1 MPVDVTVDSMVA
13 LVAAHPWVAEARLTP
28 GGAITVRPEP
38 AATLAGPEPGPLLR
52 EHLDHWSEV
61 YDWVYQEAVGRHSD
75 DLDLSGWRASDT
87 GQPLPIE
94 HMREWLACTVGLVLA
109 QRPRRVL
116 EIGCGTGLLAHRLH
130 PHLHGYVGTD
140 VAQTAVQ
147 RLGDADL
154 PRTAFV
160 QAAAHETGTAR
171 VRAAMDG
178 AFGRAVAPDCVL
190 LNSVTQCFPG
200 LGYLAEVLRQA
211 LAVVADGGTVIVG
224 DIRHSDLL
232 TAHFTWLEQ
241 ARDPG
246 LGGTDLRNR
255 VRAAI
260 VADEELSF
268 SPRAVAAVLAAG
280 DRPVRVSLHARTME
294 QDTEL
299 TRYRYDLV
307 LHVGAGSSKV
317 SAPVRTIPWSEQ
329 LGAALAETLRAA
341 SADEPIVVSGIPNAL
356 LNDVPTAVT
365 PHALRHAVR
374 ELDAAVLL
382 DPEDPRLLAV
392 AAPAAGGLLTVEDL
406 VGSGSQIGPE
416 AHEPLAGFVRRRL
429 PEVLRDHLRRQA
441 PGTRPPRIVV
451 ADDSDDRGT
460 R

>member
-1 MPVDVTVDSMVA
+1 MPVEVTVDSMVSI
-13 LVAAHPWVAEARLTP
+13 VSAHPWIADARATP
-28 GGAITVRPEP
+28 GDVITVWPEP
-38 AATLAGPEPGPLLR
+38 AATRAGPEPGPLLR
-52 EHLDHWSEV
+52 EHLDHWAEV
-61 YDWVYQEAVGRHSD
+61 YDWVYQEAAGRHSD

-130 PHLHGYVGTD
+130 PHLRGYLGTD
-140 VAQTAVQ
+140 VAPAAVQ
-147 RLGDADL
+147 RLEKADL

-160 QAAAHETGTAR
+160 QAAAHETATAR
-171 VRAAMDG
+171 VRAATNG
-178 AFGRAVAPDCVL
+178 AFGRGVAPDCVL

-200 LGYLAEVLRQA
+200 LDYLAEVLRQA

-241 ARDPG
+241 SRDPDVG
-246 LGGTDLRNR
+246 ADDLRTR
-255 VRAAI
+255 IRAAI
-260 VADEELSF
+260 AADEELSF
-268 SPRAVAAVLAAG
+268 SPRAVAAVLTAQG
-280 DRPVRVSLHARTME
+280 RPVRVSLHARTME

-299 TRYRYDLV
+299 TRYRYDIV
-307 LHVGAGSSKV
+307 LHVGAGV
-317 SAPVRTIPWSEQ
+317 PEVPAPVRRIPWSGQ
-329 LGAALAETLRAA
+329 VGADLAATLRAA
-341 SADEPIVVSGIPNAL
+341 SADDPIVVSGIPNAL
-356 LNDVPTAVT
+356 LYDAPTAAT

-374 ELDAAVLL
+374 ELDAVVLL
-382 DPEDPRLLAV
+382 DPHDPRLLAV
-392 AAPAAGGLLTVEDL
+392 AAPAAGGLLTLEDL
-406 VGSGSQIGPE
+406 AGSGPATGPE

-429 PEVLRDHLRRQA
+429 PEVLRDHLRRQV

-451 ADDSDDRGT
+451 ADDSERRGT

>member
-1 MPVDVTVDSMVA
+1 MPVEVTVDSMVS
-13 LVAAHPWVAEARLTP
+13 LVSAHPWVAAARATTDDSI
-28 GGAITVRPEP
+28 AVWPEP

-52 EHLDHWSEV
+52 EHLDHWAEV

-94 HMREWLACTVGLVLA
+94 HMREWLNCTVSLVLA

-130 PHLHGYVGTD
+130 PNLRGYVGTD
-140 VAQTAVQ
+140 VAPAAVQ
-147 RLGDADL
+147 RLGEADL
-154 PRTAFV
+154 PGTAFV
-160 QAAAHETGTAR
+160 RAAAHETATDR
-171 VRAAMDG
+171 VREAMDH
-178 AFGRAVAPDCVL
+178 AFGRGLAPECVL

-241 ARDPG
+241 SRNPG
-246 LGGTDLRNR
+246 IGGDDLQTRI
-255 VRAAI
+255 RAAI
-260 VADEELSF
+260 TADEELSF
-268 SPRAVAAVLAAG
+268 APRAVAGLLTAQG
-280 DRPVRVSLHARTME
+280 RPVRMSLHARTME

-299 TRYRYDLV
+299 TRYRYDIV
-307 LHVGAGSSKV
+307 LHVGAGTPE
-317 SAPVRTIPWSEQ
+317 APTPVRTIPWSEQ
-329 LGAALAETLRAA
+329 LGVDLATPLRVA
-341 SADEPIVVSGIPNAL
+341 SSDDPIVVSGIPNAL
-356 LNDVPTAVT
+356 LSDAPTAVT

-382 DPEDPRLLAV
+382 DPDDPRLLAV
-392 AAPAAGGLLTVEDL
+392 AAPAAGGLLALEDL
-406 VGSGSQIGPE
+406 VGSGPENGPE

-429 PEVLRDHLRRQA
+429 PEVLRDHLRRQM
-441 PGTRPPRIVV
+441 PGARPPRIVV
-451 ADDSDDRGT
+451 ADDCDGRGA

>member
-1 MPVDVTVDSMVA
+1 MPVEVTVDSMAA
-13 LVAAHPWVAEARLTP
+13 LVSAHPWVAEARARP
-28 GGAITVRPEP
+28 GDAITVWPEP

-52 EHLDHWSEV
+52 EHLDHWTEV

-130 PHLHGYVGTD
+130 PHLRGYVGTD
-140 VAQTAVQ
+140 VAPAAVQ
-147 RLGDADL
+147 RLRGAGL

-160 QAAAHETGTAR
+160 QAAAHETATAR
-171 VRAAMDG
+171 VRAAMDV
-178 AFGRAVAPDCVL
+178 AFDGGLAPDCVL

-200 LGYLAEVLRQA
+200 LDYLAEVLRQA

-232 TAHFTWLEQ
+232 TPHFTWLEQ
-241 ARDPG
+241 SRTPG
-246 LGGTDLRNR
+246 IGDNDLRTR

-260 VADEELSF
+260 AADEELSF
-268 SPRAVAAVLAAG
+268 SPRAVATVLTAQE
-280 DRPVRVSLHARTME
+280 RPVRVSLHARTME

-299 TRYRYDLV
+299 TRYRYDIV
-307 LHVGAGSSKV
+307 LHVGAGV
-317 SAPVRTIPWSEQ
+317 PEAPAPVRTIPWSEQ
-329 LGAALAETLRAA
+329 FGADLAATLRAA
-341 SADEPIVVSGIPNAL
+341 SSDDPIVVSGIPNAL
-356 LNDVPTAVT
+356 LNDAPKAVT

-382 DPEDPRLLAV
+382 DPDDPRLLAV
-392 AAPAAGGLLTVEDL
+392 AAPAAGGLLTLEGL
-406 VGSGSQIGPE
+406 VGGGPETGPE

-429 PEVLRDHLRRQA
+429 PEVLRDYLRRQV
-441 PGTRPPRIVV
+441 PGIRPPRIVV
-451 ADDSDDRGT
+451 ADSDGRGT

>member
-13 LVAAHPWVAEARLTP
+13 LVSAHPWVAEARATP
-28 GGAITVRPEP
+28 DDAIMVWPEP

-52 EHLDHWSEV
+52 EHLDHWAEV

-94 HMREWLACTVGLVLA
+94 HMREWLACTVGVALA

-130 PHLHGYVGTD
+130 PHLRGYVGTD
-140 VAQTAVQ
+140 VAPAAVQ
-147 RLGDADL
+147 RLKDADL

-160 QAAAHETGTAR
+160 QAAAHETATAR
-171 VRAAMDG
+171 VREAMDG
-178 AFGRAVAPDCVL
+178 AFGRGVAPDCVL

-200 LGYLAEVLRQA
+200 LDYLAEVLRQA

-232 TAHFTWLEQ
+232 TAHFTWLERS
-241 ARDPG
+241 RDPG
-246 LGGTDLRNR
+246 VGGDDLQSRI
-255 VRAAI
+255 RAAI
-260 VADEELSF
+260 AADEELSF
-268 SPRAVAAVLAAG
+268 SPRAVAAVLTAPR
-280 DRPVRVSLHARTME
+280 RPVRVSLHARTMQ

-299 TRYRYDLV
+299 TRYRYDVV
-307 LHVGAGSSKV
+307 LHVGAG
-317 SAPVRTIPWSEQ
+317 APEVPALVRTIPWSEQ
-329 LGAALAETLRAA
+329 LGADLATTLRAA
-341 SADEPIVVSGIPNAL
+341 SADDPIVVSDIPNAL
-356 LNDVPTAVT
+356 VNDAPWAVT
-365 PHALRHAVR
+365 PHALRHTVR
-374 ELDAAVLL
+374 ELDAAVLI
-382 DPEDPRLLAV
+382 DPHDPRLLAV
-392 AAPAAGGLLTVEDL
+392 AAPAAGGLLTLEDL
-406 VGSGSQIGPE
+406 AGGGPETGPE
-416 AHEPLAGFVRRRL
+416 AHEPLTGFVRRRL
-429 PEVLRDHLRRQA
+429 PEVLRDHLRRQL

-451 ADDSDDRGT
+451 ADGSDGRGT